1 MTDESRVHLRWP
13 VVIVAAVVLL
23 GIGAGAVYL
32 IMRSPGATADVPMTP
47 PPASGP
53 GATPSALV
61 ATGTAPLPDVVV
73 KLDAGALERAGITVA
88 PATSGSVS
96 GTLRVPGVVEPNA
109 YKQVAVTPLVSGRV
123 TRVTA
128 ELGEQMTRGQS
139 MAQIF
144 SPELA
149 EAQARYVSA
158 RAELD
163 AHEKELL
170 RTEKLVA
177 IGAASRQELERVQA
191 EHTARRAGVRT
202 AAARLELLG
211 VSAGAIEAVGSGQA
225 GAATTN
231 VPAPISGVVTER
243 QANPGLNVDQTTPLF
258 TVADLSTVWVVA
270 EVYEKDFGRVQ
281 VGNRVTITTT
291 AYPDRLMEGRVSYI
305 DPRVNPATRTA
316 KVRIEVTNPRRE
328 LRLGMFAEALFAGP
342 ADSTTVTIP
351 RAAVQNVGDR
361 TVVYLA
367 DREQPGTFIEREV
380 SLGAATG
387 DHVAVLAGL
396 REGDV
401 VAAIGSFYIRAERE
415 RLGLRGVPA
424 PPSGHG
430 SMPGQTP
437 SVQEAAVSVT
447 DAAFEPSRVT
457 LEAGVPARITFTRQS
472 DKTCATEVVLA
483 SLNIRRELPLN
494 QPVTIEFTPDK
505 AGEVSFVC
513 GMNMLRG
520 SIVVH

>member
-13 VVIVAAVVLL
+13 AVIVAAVVLL
-23 GIGAGAVYL
+23 GIGAGTVYL
-32 IMRSPGATADVPMTP
+32 IMRTPEAIAEGPVAP
-47 PPASGP
+47 PPAPEP
-53 GATPSALV
+53 GTSPRAPA

-73 KLDAGALERAGITVA
+73 KLGAGAVERAGITLA
-88 PATSGSVS
+88 PITPGSVS
-96 GTLRVPGVVEPNA
+96 GTLRAPGVVEPNA

-128 ELGEQMTRGQS
+128 ELGARVTRGQS

-144 SPELA
+144 SPELT
-149 EAQARYVSA
+149 EAHARYIAA
-158 RAELD
+158 RAELE

-177 IGAASRQELERVQA
+177 IGAASRQELERVHA
-191 EHTARRAGVRT
+191 EHTAHRAGVQS

-211 VSAGAIEAVGSGQA
+211 VPAAAIEAMESGQA

-231 VPAPISGVVTER
+231 VPAPITGVVTER

-270 EVYEKDFGRVQ
+270 EVYEKDFGRVR

-291 AYPDRLMEGRVSYI
+291 AYPDRTMEGRVSYI
-305 DPRVNPATRTA
+305 DPRVNPETRTA
-316 KVRIEVTNPRRE
+316 KVRIEVSNPRQE
-328 LRLGMFAEALFAGP
+328 LRLGMFAEAVFAG
-342 ADSTTVTIP
+342 AGDSTTVTIP
-351 RAAVQNVGDR
+351 RAAVQNVGER

-367 DREQPGTFIEREV
+367 DRQEGGTFIEREV
-380 SLGAATG
+380 RLGAATG
-387 DHVAVLAGL
+387 DRVAVLAGIQ
-396 REGDV
+396 EGDV
-401 VAAIGSFYIRAERE
+401 VAATGSFYIRAERE
-415 RLGLRGVPA
+415 RLGLRGAPA
-424 PPSGHG
+424 SPSGHG
-430 SMPGQTP
+430 SMPGHTP
-437 SVQEAAVSVT
+437 PVQEAAVSVT

-457 LEAGVPARITFTRQS
+457 LAAGVPARLTFTRKS

-505 AGEVSFVC
+505 AGELTFVC
-513 GMNMLRG
+513 GMNMVRG
-520 SIVVH
+520 TVVVR